1 MDIGRMNK
9 RISVYGYVDEMNE
22 LKQSR
27 KVMKKIKTVWAS
39 FNPVRGREYYD
50 AQKLREEVT
59 YKCYIRYMPGITAD
73 MYLKYKNVTYNITSV
88 INVNN
93 EDKMLEIYCVEN
105 VKKIRQ
111 VKSDA

>member
-9 RISVYGYVDEMNE
+9 RISIYGYDDKMNE
-22 LKQSR
+22 LRQS
-27 KVMKKIKTVWAS
+27 KKGLKKLKTVWAS

-50 AQKLREEVT
+50 AQKLREEIT
-59 YKCYIRYMPGITAD
+59 YKCYIRYLPGITAD
-73 MYLKYKNVTYNITSV
+73 MYIKYKDKDYNITSV

-105 VKKIRQ
+105 VKKIRK